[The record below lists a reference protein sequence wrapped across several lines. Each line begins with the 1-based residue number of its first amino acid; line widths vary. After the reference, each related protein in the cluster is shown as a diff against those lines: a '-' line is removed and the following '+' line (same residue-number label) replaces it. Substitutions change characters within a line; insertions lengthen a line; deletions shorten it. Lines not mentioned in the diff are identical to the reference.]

1 MFKKTLLWIL
11 IMVPLF
17 SEAQNKGCAIVGAS
31 METTLFNTISR
42 DLQIDTSTIL
52 RNKTIV
58 NVIDI
63 SYVSK
68 LYARSLAKID
78 YEIAMAQGK
87 ATIPESAYFD
97 SYYENYTQSLI
108 AKYIYINKE
117 MKRNVFIASS
127 LMNKDECSVRFNGY
141 ITLSRE
147 F

>member
-1 MFKKTLLWIL
+1 MLIL
-11 IMVPLF
+11 FPLF
-17 SEAQNKGCAIVGAS
+17 SEAQNNRCAIVGAS
-31 METTLFNTISR
+31 LEVALFDAISR

-58 NVIDI
+58 NIIDTA
-63 SYVSK
+63 SVSK

-78 YEIAMAQGK
+78 YEIAMAQGQ
-87 ATIPESAYFD
+87 ATIPEAAYFD
-97 SYYENYTQSLI
+97 SYYENHTQSLT

-117 MKRNVFIASS
+117 MKKDVFIASG

>member
-1 MFKKTLLWIL
+1 MFKIQYLCIL
-11 IMVPLF
+11 ILF
-17 SEAQNKGCAIVGAS
+17 PFLSEAQNNGCAIVGAS
-31 METTLFNTISR
+31 METTLFKALSK

-58 NVIDI
+58 NVINT
-63 SYVSK
+63 SSVSK

-78 YEIAMAQGK
+78 YESARAQGK
-87 ATIPESAYFD
+87 AIIHESAYFD
-97 SYYENYTQSLI
+97 SYYGNHTQSLT

-117 MKRNVFIASS
+117 MKKDVFVASS

>member
-1 MFKKTLLWIL
+1 
-11 IMVPLF
+11 MVPLL
-17 SEAQNKGCAIVGAS
+17 SEAHNKGCAIVGAS
-31 METTLFNTISR
+31 METTLFHTISR

-58 NVIDI
+58 NVIDT
-63 SYVSK
+63 SPVSK

-78 YEIAMAQGK
+78 YESAMAQGK
-87 ATIPESAYFD
+87 ATIPESAYFE
-97 SYYENYTQSLI
+97 SYYENYTQTLTV
-108 AKYIYINKE
+108 KYIYINNE
-117 MKRNVFIASS
+117 MKKDIFIASS

>member
-1 MFKKTLLWIL
+1 MLKKQLLWIM
-11 IMVPLF
+11 IIVPLLA
-17 SEAQNKGCAIVGAS
+17 EAQNKGCAIVGAS
-31 METTLFNTISR
+31 MEEALFDAVSR

-52 RNKTIV
+52 REKTIV
-58 NVIDI
+58 NVIDT
-63 SYVSK
+63 SPVSK

-78 YEIAMAQGK
+78 YEIAKAQGK
-87 ATIPESAYFD
+87 ATIPENAYFD
-97 SYYENYTQSLI
+97 SYYENHTQSLT

-117 MKRNVFIASS
+117 MKKNVFIASS

>member
-1 MFKKTLLWIL
+1 MFKKRLLWIL
-11 IMVPLF
+11 VMVPLL
-17 SEAQNKGCAIVGAS
+17 SEAQNNECAIIGAS
-31 METTLFNTISR
+31 METTLFNTISQ

-52 RNKTIV
+52 RNKTFV

-63 SYVSK
+63 STVSK
-68 LYARSLAKID
+68 PYARSLAKID
-78 YEIAMAQGK
+78 YESAKAQGK

-97 SYYENYTQSLI
+97 SYYENQTQSLT

-117 MKRNVFIASS
+117 MKKNVFIASS
-127 LMNKDECSVRFNGY
+127 LINKDECSVRFNGY

>member
-1 MFKKTLLWIL
+1 MFRKKLLWIFL
-11 IMVPLF
+11 MVPLL

-31 METTLFNTISR
+31 METTLFDTISR

-58 NVIDI
+58 NVIDT
-63 SYVSK
+63 SPVSK

-78 YEIAMAQGK
+78 YESAMAQGK
-87 ATIPESAYFD
+87 ATIPESAYFE
-97 SYYENYTQSLI
+97 SYYENYTQTLTV
-108 AKYIYINKE
+108 KYIYIDNE
-117 MKRNVFIASS
+117 MKKDIFIASS

>member
-11 IMVPLF
+11 LMVPLF

-42 DLQIDTSTIL
+42 DLQIDTS
-52 RNKTIV
+52 
-58 NVIDI
+58 
-63 SYVSK
+63 SVSK

-97 SYYENYTQSLI
+97 SYYENHTQSLI

-117 MKRNVFIASS
+117 MKRNVFIASG
-127 LMNKDECSVRFNGY
+127 LINKDECSVRFNGY